1 MSGRRFLLALVLA
14 AAGGA
19 ALGCGFGRA
28 DDSGKPIPGQ
38 YWGWACPD
46 GGKASADGG
55 CFAADA
61 GAGDAGVAGRRDAA
75 GDSAGRD

>member
-1 MSGRRFLLALVLA
+1 MNGRRFLLALAVA
-14 AAGGA
+14 AASAAA

-46 GGKASADGG
+46 GGAPDPNTG
-55 CFAADA
+55 CRATDA
-61 GAGDAGVAGRRDAA
+61 GIGDATSDGAG
-75 GDSAGRD
+75 GN